1 MDIVVT
7 SGTQDPCNFVS
18 NFADAINVNEG
29 YEIAVKSIFHAPAY
43 NITGENNEFTI
54 SVTYEGSG
62 PVLHYYAI
70 TPGFYETICDV
81 LAAIYS
87 KLSKQKDS
95 ELHLGIVGALPS
107 SDPMWELA
115 GLNHP
120 PNWLPRFQVTG
131 EMVSLIMQNNKKRSQ
146 SHQQHFVFGGAKA
159 RDSLFRVLGYCAS
172 EQTLLDR
179 LEIPQRVFDNCLIA
193 GFMYSNIVTNL
204 TIDQQQSRL
213 LTCFPVESKPGYNY
227 YEIRNPS
234 FRPLSVHGFTDLTFV
249 LTDVDGKLLRMD
261 TKSKYFM
268 PTVIHLN
275 LRKK

>member
-18 NFADAINVNEG
+18 NFADAINIMEG

-54 SVTYEGSG
+54 SVKHGNDSK
-62 PVLHYYAI
+62 PVLHHYTI
-70 TPGFYETICDV
+70 PEGFYETTCDV
-81 LAAIYS
+81 AVAIYS
-87 KLSKQKDS
+87 KLSKQV
-95 ELHLGIVGALPS
+95 ETEEHLGTVVTPT
-107 SDPMWELA
+107 SDPEWEAA
-115 GLNHP
+115 GLNRP
-120 PNWLPRFQVTG
+120 PSWLPKFKTNG
-131 EMVSLIMQNNKKRSQ
+131 ETISLIMSSTRKQL
-146 SHQQHFVFGGAKA
+146 QQHFVIGSG
-159 RDSLFRVLGYCAS
+159 RDSLFRVLGYCAF

-179 LEIPQRVFDNCLIA
+179 LDIVQRVFENCLIA

-213 LTCFPVESKPGYNY
+213 LTCFPVGSKPGYNY
-227 YEIRNPS
+227 YEFQNPT

-249 LTDVDGKLLRMD
+249 LTDVDGKLLRID
-261 TKSKYFM
+261 TKSIYFT

-275 LRKK
+275 IRKK